1 MRDRPRKN
9 YDTPEIYAP
18 WHILCMGP
26 IPHSEQSLFPDTG
39 VYGAEYDINQM
50 HATTGKA
57 RTRKGEQATQNDD
70 QEN

>member
-1 MRDRPRKN
+1 
-9 YDTPEIYAP
+9 
-18 WHILCMGP
+18 MGP